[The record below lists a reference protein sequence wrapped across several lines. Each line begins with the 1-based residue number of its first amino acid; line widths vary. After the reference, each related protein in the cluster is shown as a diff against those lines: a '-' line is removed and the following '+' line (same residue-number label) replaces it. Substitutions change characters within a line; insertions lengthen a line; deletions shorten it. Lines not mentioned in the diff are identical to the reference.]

1 MKAALIMGASGDI
14 GSAVSRLLA
23 EEGWSLYLH
32 AHSRLDAV
40 EEMREEFQTR
50 YPRQDFFSLQMDMN
64 DETQVVPFVKQL
76 FSLDAVVFASG
87 YTHYG
92 LLEEIASEDMDR
104 LWQIHVK
111 TPVLLLQQ
119 LQSKLAQ
126 SQSGRVVFISSVYG
140 ETGSPLEVMYSTVK
154 GAQLAFVKSYSKE
167 VASMGITV
175 NAVSPGAIDTKM
187 NRFLSAEERNA
198 LTSAIPIGRMG
209 TVEEAGIWVKHLVS
223 KDSGYVTGQSII
235 VSGGWLT

>member
-1 MKAALIMGASGDI
+1 MKSALIMGASGNI
-14 GSAVSRLLA
+14 GAAVSRMLA

-32 AHSRLDAV
+32 AHSHPETV
-40 EEMREEFQTR
+40 EKMKEEFQTR

-64 DETQVVPFVKQL
+64 DETQVTSLVGQL

-92 LLEEIASEDMDR
+92 LLEEITSEEMDR

-126 SQSGRVVFISSVYG
+126 SHSGRVVFISSVYG

-154 GAQLAFVKSYSKE
+154 GAQLAFVKAYSKE

-187 NRFLSAEERNA
+187 NHFLSSEERNY
-198 LTSAIPIGRMG
+198 LSSSIPLGRMG
-209 TVEEAGIWVKHLVS
+209 TVEEAGIWVKHLLS
-223 KDSGYVTGQSII
+223 KGSGYVTGQSII